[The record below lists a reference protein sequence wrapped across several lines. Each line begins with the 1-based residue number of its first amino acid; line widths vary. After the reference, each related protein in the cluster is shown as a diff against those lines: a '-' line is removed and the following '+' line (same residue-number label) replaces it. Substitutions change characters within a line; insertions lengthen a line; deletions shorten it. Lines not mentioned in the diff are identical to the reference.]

1 MSIASFVSEKTCLR
15 GEMEEVESAIMNM
28 SVICFLEA
36 EGCVEILDVML
47 FSLNHKRV
55 EESDDGLVLRTFS
68 IMPVKEQLL

>member
-1 MSIASFVSEKTCLR
+1 ML
-15 GEMEEVESAIMNM
+15 
-28 SVICFLEA
+28 LEA
-36 EGCVEILDVML
+36 ERCVEILDVML